1 MLAMAWAMEDA
12 EVRCGVVLL
21 GREQQAHGGT
31 VRRSEC
37 KESEGTRL
45 ESFGPSLR

>member
-1 MLAMAWAMEDA
+1 MLATAWAMEDA

-45 ESFGPSLR
+45 ESFGPSPR

>member
-1 MLAMAWAMEDA
+1 MLAAVHAMEDA

-21 GREQQAHGGT
+21 GREQAHGGT

-45 ESFGPSLR
+45 ESFGPSPR